1 MKRKEIRKYP
11 RVPATFAVDCTTR
24 EKTIREHATT
34 LGGGGLFLQDTQ
46 SFPLGAEIDVR
57 FRPARHLP
65 FLEAKARVCYV
76 IPGKGSGMEFV
87 QITAEQ
93 QHLIL
98 RLIHHKTSNRRK
110 FPRAALAT
118 QIYSE
123 DAMSLAFS
131 RDVSLGGMFIETQNP
146 SPLGT
151 ELDLRFHLN
160 DGQPIVVAEAVV
172 KYHVAKL
179 GMGIEFTEMTRA
191 DRKRIEAYV
200 TSMPPLPDP
209 PETTKP

>member
-1 MKRKEIRKYP
+1 MKRKNIRKYP
-11 RVPATFAVDCTTR
+11 RVPATFAVDCTTP
-24 EKTIREHATT
+24 EKTVHGRAAT
-34 LGGGGLFLQDTQ
+34 LGGGGLFLQDAQT
-46 SFPLGAEIDVR
+46 FPQGAEIDVR

-65 FLEAKARVCYV
+65 FLQAKARVCYV
-76 IPGKGSGMEFV
+76 LPGKGSGVEFV
-87 QITAEQ
+87 QISAEQ

-110 FPRAALAT
+110 FPRVALAT

-146 SPLGT
+146 SALGT

-191 DRKRIEAYV
+191 DRKRVEAYI
-200 TSMPPLPDP
+200 TRMPPLPEP
-209 PETTKP
+209 AAGTEP

>member
-11 RVPATFAVDCTTR
+11 RVPATFTVDCTTR
-24 EKTIREHATT
+24 EKTVRGHAST
-34 LGGGGLFLQDTQ
+34 LGGGGLFLQGAQ

-65 FLEAKARVCYV
+65 FLQAKARVCYV
-76 IPGKGSGMEFV
+76 IPGKGSGVEFV
-87 QITAEQ
+87 RITPEQ

-151 ELDLRFHLN
+151 EVDLRFHLN

-191 DRKRIEAYV
+191 DRKRIEDYI
-200 TSMPPLPDP
+200 TKMPPLPEP
-209 PETTKP
+209 AARTEP

>member
-11 RVPATFAVDCTTR
+11 RVPATFTVDCTTR
-24 EKTIREHATT
+24 EKTVRGHAST
-34 LGGGGLFLQDTQ
+34 LGGGGLFLQGAQ

-65 FLEAKARVCYV
+65 FLQAKARVCYV
-76 IPGKGSGMEFV
+76 IPEKGSGVEFV
-87 QITAEQ
+87 QITPEQ

-151 ELDLRFHLN
+151 EVDLRFHLN

-191 DRKRIEAYV
+191 DRKRIEDYI
-200 TSMPPLPDP
+200 TKMPPLPEP
-209 PETTKP
+209 AARTEP

>member
-1 MKRKEIRKYP
+1 MKRKDIRKYP
-11 RVPATFAVDCTTR
+11 RVAATFAVDCTTP
-24 EKTIREHATT
+24 EKTVRGHASM
-34 LGGGGLFLQDTQ
+34 LGGGGLFLLDLQ
-46 SFPLGAEIDVR
+46 SLPQGAELDVR

-65 FLEAKARVCYV
+65 FLQAKARVCYV
-76 IPGKGSGMEFV
+76 IPGKGSGVEFV
-87 QITAEQ
+87 KISPDQ

-98 RLIHHKTSNRRK
+98 RLIHHKSSNRRK

-118 QIYSE
+118 QIYTK
-123 DAMSLAFS
+123 DDMSLAFS
-131 RDVSLGGMFIETQNP
+131 RDVSRGGMFIETRHP

-151 ELDLRFHLN
+151 EVDLRFHLN

-191 DRKRIEAYV
+191 DRKRVEAYI
-200 TSMPPLPDP
+200 TRMPPLPEP
-209 PETTKP
+209 AARTEP